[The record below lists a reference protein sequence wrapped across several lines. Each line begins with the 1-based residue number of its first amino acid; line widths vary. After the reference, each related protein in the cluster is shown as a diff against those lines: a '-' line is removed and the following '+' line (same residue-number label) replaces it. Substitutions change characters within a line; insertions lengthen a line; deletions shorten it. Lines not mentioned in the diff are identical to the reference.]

1 MDIDRTVTVDRPTG
15 AGRTVT
21 HQAACEPEGIAGL
34 VAPLLSSA
42 VQRLGDE
49 AETGLRGALVKP

>member
-1 MDIDRTVTVDRPTG
+1 MDIDRTVTVDRPVG

-21 HQAACEPEGIAGL
+21 CQVACEPGGIAGL

>member
-21 HQAACEPEGIAGL
+21 HQAACEPEGI
-34 VAPLLSSA
+34 
-42 VQRLGDE
+42 QRLGAE